1 MNIDQPIKSTISL
14 QNTVTYI
21 DDLTSEEMF
30 KRIQAVQNIPNIC
43 LCLGPERTRNEFLP
57 YLAELLDDE
66 EEVMIHLSE
75 ALGNMLDIVG
85 CPTHADSI
93 LKVLE
98 KICAVEEISVREK
111 VRVIS

>member
-1 MNIDQPIKSTISL
+1 M
-14 QNTVTYI
+14 
-21 DDLTSEEMF
+21 
-30 KRIQAVQNIPNIC
+30 QNIPNIC
-43 LCLGPERTRNEFLP
+43 LCLGSERTRNEFLP

-85 CPTHADSI
+85 GPTHADSI

-111 VRVIS
+111 VSFVYHISFSILGYRRNKKNISICSHKRF

>member
-1 MNIDQPIKSTISL
+1 MS
-14 QNTVTYI
+14 
-21 DDLTSEEMF
+21 
-30 KRIQAVQNIPNIC
+30 
-43 LCLGPERTRNEFLP
+43 
-57 YLAELLDDE
+57 
-66 EEVMIHLSE
+66 LSE

-85 CPTHADSI
+85 GPTHADSI

>member
-1 MNIDQPIKSTISL
+1 
-14 QNTVTYI
+14 
-21 DDLTSEEMF
+21 
-30 KRIQAVQNIPNIC
+30 
-43 LCLGPERTRNEFLP
+43 
-57 YLAELLDDE
+57 
-66 EEVMIHLSE
+66 MIHLSE

-85 CPTHADSI
+85 GPTHAYSI